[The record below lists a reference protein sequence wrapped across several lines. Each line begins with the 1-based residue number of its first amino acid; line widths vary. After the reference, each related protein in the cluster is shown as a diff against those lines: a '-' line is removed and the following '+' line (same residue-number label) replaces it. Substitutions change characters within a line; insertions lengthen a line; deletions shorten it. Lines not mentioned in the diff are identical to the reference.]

1 MNDQKTRRHDRSI
14 VPQFGAELEAIRK
27 ELCRLGLPLSSREM
41 SDAQEF
47 NLIKRFVA
55 ACRQQWPGAKIVLR
69 PNQDGAST
77 GANAPINPEPA
88 PGDHVMIIENFTDD
102 LDTPT
107 EADLDSCYGS
117 KYLSATDLGDRKI
130 RTKIVKVRKV
140 GLPQQGGSVRNRFVL
155 SFASLD
161 KEMVLNTTNK
171 NALVEVL
178 GRRPADWIGAEVG
191 IYAEPTTFA
200 GKPTKGLRLR
210 VLNKPAARSAPQPA
224 LSLAQRLAAEPSSLE
239 QAGDPGFASAE
250 NFGPAE

>member
-1 MNDQKTRRHDRSI
+1 MNDQKTRRRDHSI
-14 VPQFGAELEAIRK
+14 VPQFGTELEAIRK

-47 NLIKRFVA
+47 ILIKRFVA

-77 GANAPINPEPA
+77 GASAPINPEPA
-88 PGDHVMIIENFTDD
+88 PGDPAMISEDFTDD

-117 KYLSATDLGDRKI
+117 KYLSAADLGDQKI
-130 RTKIVKVRKV
+130 RSKIAKVRKV
-140 GLPQQGGSVRNRFVL
+140 GLQQQGGGPVRNKFVL

-224 LSLAQRLAAEPSSLE
+224 PSLAQRLAAEPSSSE
-239 QAGDPGFASAE
+239 DPGFASAE
-250 NFGPAE
+250 NFEPA

>member
-1 MNDQKTRRHDRSI
+1 
-14 VPQFGAELEAIRK
+14 
-27 ELCRLGLPLSSREM
+27 
-41 SDAQEF
+41 
-47 NLIKRFVA
+47 
-55 ACRQQWPGAKIVLR
+55 
-69 PNQDGAST
+69 
-77 GANAPINPEPA
+77 
-88 PGDHVMIIENFTDD
+88 MISENFTDD
-102 LDTPT
+102 LNTPT

-130 RTKIVKVRKV
+130 RTKIVKVRKE
-140 GLPQQGGSVRNRFVL
+140 GLQQQGGPVRNKFVL